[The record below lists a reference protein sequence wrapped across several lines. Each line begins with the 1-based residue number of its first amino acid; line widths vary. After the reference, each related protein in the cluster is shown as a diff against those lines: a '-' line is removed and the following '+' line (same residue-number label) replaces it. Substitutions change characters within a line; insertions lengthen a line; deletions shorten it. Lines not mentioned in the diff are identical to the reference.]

1 MMESGISRWTRMGLT
16 MFKTQPPVIRDPLG
30 KINAIAWSEKEQAY
44 VGSPNPRI
52 KGGASA
58 Y

>member
-1 MMESGISRWTRMGLT
+1 VVW
-16 MFKTQPPVIRDPLG
+16 DPLG

-44 VGSPNPRI
+44 VGSPDPRLN
-52 KGGASA
+52 GAAAA